1 LNSDE
6 TSGENV
12 NIFDL
17 STKNSIFREIAILIY
32 LSQRRAAERE
42 IEVTTTQLANYFSI
56 SQQTA
61 SRCLQELDKKEIVN
75 WKSTPKGSLV
85 QLTPTGISILEQLRF
100 ELEKALHPDLSFIT
114 LRGKIVTGTGQG
126 KYYISRPDYLSSFKS
141 KLGFTPFHGTLNVR
155 INVEDKSGL
164 DLIRG
169 SWPTIITGF
178 EGEERE
184 FGDVLCYPLEVINL
198 DAKAAGIKPTRTHH
212 GENILEIISNVCI
225 RDKMKLKDGDEITI
239 KFSLEQEETGK
250 K

>member
-1 LNSDE
+1 MNSSRE
-6 TSGENV
+6 SRESV
-12 NIFDL
+12 NILDL

-32 LSQRRAAERE
+32 LAQRRASEIE

-61 SRCLQELDKKEIVN
+61 SRCLQDLDKKKIVN

-85 QLTPTGISILEQLRF
+85 KLTPTGISILEQLRF

-114 LRGKIVTGTGQG
+114 LKGKIVTGTGQG
-126 KYYISRPDYLSSFKS
+126 KYYISRPSYLKSFKT
-141 KLGFTPFHGTLNVR
+141 KLGFTPYHGTLNVR
-155 INVEDKSGL
+155 IDTADKNRL

-184 FGDVLCYPLEVINL
+184 FGDVLCYPLEVIRL
-198 DAKAAGIKPTRTHH
+198 DAKAAGIKPRRTHH
-212 GENILEIISNVCI
+212 GENILEIISDVCI
-225 RDKMKLKDGDEITI
+225 RDKMNLEDGDEIII
-239 KFSLEQEETGK
+239 KFSLEQNEHG
-250 K
+250 